1 MLITLLLR
9 SSFASKLS
17 TNTPGILIEMKQGVC
32 AYVLRY
38 FSTTPSDVLNLDMST
53 RDDDSEII

>member
-9 SSFASKLS
+9 SSFALKLS
-17 TNTPGILIEMKQGVC
+17 TNTLGILIEMKHSVC

-38 FSTTPSDVLNLDMST
+38 FSTAPSDVLNLDMST